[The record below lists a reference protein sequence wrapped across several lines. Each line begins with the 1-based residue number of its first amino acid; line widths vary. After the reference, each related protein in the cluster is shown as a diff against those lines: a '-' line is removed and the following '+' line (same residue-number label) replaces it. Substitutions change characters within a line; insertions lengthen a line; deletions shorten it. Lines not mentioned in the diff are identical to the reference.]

1 MKDLIMNAKVV
12 FKATESHPEF
22 YIRRISEVEIESSWK
37 MICSTAQ
44 VVLPRNIK
52 DFNQNK
58 VKDWFKRGDKVE
70 IYLCYGLDEDLI
82 LEFSG
87 YIDKVSADYPIT
99 IKLED
104 EMWRLKQIPIN
115 FASKDVK
122 LKEFIQK
129 FVTDYPIDIDS
140 DVSLGAVRFSKVT
153 LGEVLKKLQ
162 DDFSLYSF
170 IRNGKLTIA
179 KPYSDVSE
187 KIPVFDLE
195 RNCVSND
202 LNYLSKEEK
211 LVKIIGQSLQK
222 FAEAIKKGEKD
233 KKLKFEFGDANATET
248 INWTFN
254 VTNLKD
260 LENEV
265 KRMYNDKKKD
275 GWDGSFTTFGTP
287 SVQHGQKQK
296 LTSSLYPDR
305 EGIYYSDSIKKKF
318 SRDGYRQEIELGPTF
333 KK

>member
-44 VVLPRNIK
+44 MVLPRNIK

-87 YIDKVSADYPIT
+87 YITQVSADYPIT

-104 EMWRLKQIPIN
+104 EMWRLKQIPVN
-115 FASKDVK
+115 FSSKNEK
-122 LKEFIQK
+122 LKSFVQK
-129 FVTDYPIDIDS
+129 YVTDYPILIDAE
-140 DVSLGAVRFSKVT
+140 VPLGAINIKNKT
-153 LGEVLKKLQ
+153 LGEVFKKFQEDL
-162 DDFSLYSF
+162 SLYPF
-170 IRNGKLTIA
+170 IRNGKLVVA
-179 KPYSDVSE
+179 KPYSDVTD

-195 RNCVSND
+195 KNCVSND
-202 LNYLSKEEK
+202 LNYLSKEERT
-211 LVKIIGQSLQK
+211 VKVIAESVQN
-222 FAEAIKKGEKD
+222 FAKTK
-233 KKLKFEFGDANATET
+233 KKLKFELGDPDPKTT
-248 INWTFN
+248 INKTLS
-254 VTNLKD
+254 VTTLND
-260 LENEV
+260 LQAEV
-265 KRMYNDKKKD
+265 RRIYDLYKKE
-275 GWDGSFTTFGTP
+275 GFDGSFTTFGTP
-287 SVQHGQKQK
+287 SVQHGQKVK
-296 LTSSLYPDR
+296 ITSSLYNDR
-305 EGIYYSDSIKKKF
+305 EGIYYIDSIKKKF

-333 KK
+333 VK

>member
-87 YIDKVSADYPIT
+87 YITQVSADYPII

-104 EMWRLKQIPIN
+104 EMWRLKQIPVN
-115 FASKDVK
+115 FSSKNEK
-122 LKEFIQK
+122 LKSFVQK
-129 FVTDYPIDIDS
+129 YVTDYPILIDAE
-140 DVSLGAVRFSKVT
+140 VPLGAINIKNKT
-153 LGEVLKKLQ
+153 LGEVFKKFQEDL
-162 DDFSLYSF
+162 SLYPF
-170 IRNGKLTIA
+170 IRNGKLVVA
-179 KPYSDVSE
+179 KPYSDVTD

-195 RNCVSND
+195 KNCVSND
-202 LNYLSKEEK
+202 LNYLSKEERT
-211 LVKIIGQSLQK
+211 VKVIAESVQN
-222 FAEAIKKGEKD
+222 FAKTK
-233 KKLKFEFGDANATET
+233 KKLKFELGDPDPKTT
-248 INWTFN
+248 INKTLS
-254 VTNLKD
+254 VTTLND
-260 LENEV
+260 LQAEV
-265 KRMYNDKKKD
+265 RRIYDLYKKE
-275 GWDGSFTTFGTP
+275 GFDGSFTTFGTP
-287 SVQHGQKQK
+287 SVQHGQKVK
-296 LTSSLYPDR
+296 ITSSLYNDR
-305 EGIYYSDSIKKKF
+305 EGIYYIDSIKKKF

-333 KK
+333 VK

>member
-87 YIDKVSADYPIT
+87 YITQVSADYPIT

-104 EMWRLKQIPIN
+104 EMWRLKQIPVN
-115 FASKDVK
+115 FSSKNEK
-122 LKEFIQK
+122 LKSFVQK
-129 FVTDYPIDIDS
+129 YVTDYPILIDAE
-140 DVSLGAVRFSKVT
+140 VPLGAINIKNKT
-153 LGEVLKKLQ
+153 LGEVFKKFQEDL
-162 DDFSLYSF
+162 SLYPF
-170 IRNGKLTIA
+170 IRNGKLVVA
-179 KPYSDVSE
+179 KPYSDVTD

-202 LNYLSKEEK
+202 LNYLSKEERT
-211 LVKIIGQSLQK
+211 VKVIAESVQN
-222 FAEAIKKGEKD
+222 FAKTK
-233 KKLKFEFGDANATET
+233 KKLKFELGDPDPKTT
-248 INWTFN
+248 INKTLS
-254 VTNLKD
+254 VTTLND
-260 LENEV
+260 LQAEV
-265 KRMYNDKKKD
+265 RRIYDLYKKE
-275 GWDGSFTTFGTP
+275 GFDGSFTTFGTP
-287 SVQHGQKQK
+287 SVQHGQKVK
-296 LTSSLYPDR
+296 ITSSLYNDR
-305 EGIYYSDSIKKKF
+305 EGIYYIDSIKKKF

-333 KK
+333 VK

>member
-22 YIRRISEVEIESSWK
+22 YIRRISEVEIETSWK

-87 YIDKVSADYPIT
+87 YITQVSADYPIT

-104 EMWRLKQIPIN
+104 EMWRLKQIPVN
-115 FASKDVK
+115 FSSKNEK
-122 LKEFIQK
+122 LKSFVQK
-129 FVTDYPIDIDS
+129 YVTDYPILIDAE
-140 DVSLGAVRFSKVT
+140 VPLGAINIKNKT
-153 LGEVLKKLQ
+153 LGEVFKKFQEDL
-162 DDFSLYSF
+162 SLYPF
-170 IRNGKLTIA
+170 IRNGKLVVA
-179 KPYSDVSE
+179 KPYSDVSD

-195 RNCVSND
+195 KNCVSND
-202 LNYLSKEEK
+202 LNYLSKEERT
-211 LVKIIGQSLQK
+211 VKVIAESVQN
-222 FAEAIKKGEKD
+222 FAKTK
-233 KKLKFEFGDANATET
+233 KKLKFELGDPDPKTT
-248 INWTFN
+248 INKTLS
-254 VTNLKD
+254 VTTLND
-260 LENEV
+260 LQAEV
-265 KRMYNDKKKD
+265 KRIYDLYKKE
-275 GWDGSFTTFGTP
+275 GFDGSFTTFGTP
-287 SVQHGQKQK
+287 SVQHGQKVK
-296 LTSSLYPDR
+296 ITSSLYPDR
-305 EGIYYSDSIKKKF
+305 EGIYYSDSVKKTF
-318 SRDGYRQEIELGPTF
+318 NRDGYRQEIELGATF

>member
-87 YIDKVSADYPIT
+87 YITQVSADYPIT

-104 EMWRLKQIPIN
+104 EMWRLKQIPVS
-115 FASKDVK
+115 FVSKDIK

-153 LGEVLKKLQ
+153 MGEVLKKLQ

-202 LNYLSKEEK
+202 LNYVSKEERT
-211 LVKIIGQSLQK
+211 VKVIAESVQN
-222 FAEAIKKGEKD
+222 FAKTK
-233 KKLKFEFGDANATET
+233 KKLKFELGDPDPKTT
-248 INWTFN
+248 INKTLS
-254 VTNLKD
+254 VTTLNELQAEVRKIYD
-260 LENEV
+260 L
-265 KRMYNDKKKD
+265 YKKE
-275 GWDGSFTTFGTP
+275 GFDGSFTTFGTP
-287 SVQHGQKQK
+287 SVQHGQKVK
-296 LTSSLYPDR
+296 ITSSLYNDR
-305 EGIYYSDSIKKKF
+305 EGIYYIDSIKKKF

-333 KK
+333 VK

>member
-87 YIDKVSADYPIT
+87 YITQVSADYPIT

-104 EMWRLKQIPIN
+104 EMWRLKQIPVN
-115 FASKDVK
+115 FSSKNEK
-122 LKEFIQK
+122 LKSFVQK
-129 FVTDYPIDIDS
+129 YVTDYPILIDAE
-140 DVSLGAVRFSKVT
+140 VPLGAINIKNKT
-153 LGEVLKKLQ
+153 LGEVFKKFQEDL
-162 DDFSLYSF
+162 SLYPF
-170 IRNGKLTIA
+170 IRNGKLVVA
-179 KPYSDVSE
+179 KPYSDVTD

-202 LNYLSKEEK
+202 LNYLSKEERT
-211 LVKIIGQSLQK
+211 VKVVAESVQN
-222 FAEAIKKGEKD
+222 FAKTK
-233 KKLKFEFGDANATET
+233 KKLKFELGDPDPKTT
-248 INWTFN
+248 INKTLS
-254 VTNLKD
+254 VTTLND
-260 LENEV
+260 LQAEV
-265 KRMYNDKKKD
+265 RRIYDLYKKE
-275 GWDGSFTTFGTP
+275 GFDGSFTTFGTP
-287 SVQHGQKQK
+287 SVQHGQKVK
-296 LTSSLYPDR
+296 ITSSLYNDR
-305 EGIYYSDSIKKKF
+305 EGIYYIDSIKKKF
-318 SRDGYRQEIELGPTF
+318 SRDGYRQEIELGATF

>member
-87 YIDKVSADYPIT
+87 YITQVSADYPIT

-104 EMWRLKQIPIN
+104 EMWRLKQIPVN
-115 FASKDVK
+115 FSSKNEK
-122 LKEFIQK
+122 LKSFVQK
-129 FVTDYPIDIDS
+129 YVTDYPILIDAEAP
-140 DVSLGAVRFSKVT
+140 LGAVNIKNKT
-153 LGEVLKKLQ
+153 LGEVFKKFQEDL
-162 DDFSLYSF
+162 SLYPF
-170 IRNGKLTIA
+170 IRNGKLVVA
-179 KPYSDVSE
+179 KPYSDVTD

-195 RNCVSND
+195 KNCVSND
-202 LNYLSKEEK
+202 LNYLSKEERT
-211 LVKIIGQSLQK
+211 VKVIAESVQN
-222 FAEAIKKGEKD
+222 FAKTK
-233 KKLKFEFGDANATET
+233 KKLKFELGDPDPKTT
-248 INWTFN
+248 INKTLS
-254 VTNLKD
+254 VTTLND
-260 LENEV
+260 LQAEV
-265 KRMYNDKKKD
+265 RRIYDLYKKE
-275 GWDGSFTTFGTP
+275 GFDGSFTTFGTP
-287 SVQHGQKQK
+287 SVQHGQKVK
-296 LTSSLYPDR
+296 ITSSLYNDR
-305 EGIYYSDSIKKKF
+305 EGIYYIDSIKKKF

-333 KK
+333 VK

>member
-87 YIDKVSADYPIT
+87 YITQVSADYPIT

-104 EMWRLKQIPIN
+104 EMWRLKQIPVN
-115 FASKDVK
+115 FSSKNEK
-122 LKEFIQK
+122 LKSFVQK
-129 FVTDYPIDIDS
+129 YVTDYPILIDAE
-140 DVSLGAVRFSKVT
+140 VPLGAINIKNKT
-153 LGEVLKKLQ
+153 LGEVFKKFQEDL
-162 DDFSLYSF
+162 SLYPF
-170 IRNGKLTIA
+170 IRNGKLVVA
-179 KPYSDVSE
+179 KPYSDVTD

-195 RNCVSND
+195 KNCVSND
-202 LNYLSKEEK
+202 LNYLSKEERT
-211 LVKIIGQSLQK
+211 VKVIAESVQN
-222 FAEAIKKGEKD
+222 FAKTK
-233 KKLKFEFGDANATET
+233 KKLKFELGDPDPKTT
-248 INWTFN
+248 INKTLS
-254 VTNLKD
+254 VTTLND
-260 LENEV
+260 LQAEV
-265 KRMYNDKKKD
+265 RRIYDLYKKE
-275 GWDGSFTTFGTP
+275 GFDGSFTTFGTP
-287 SVQHGQKQK
+287 SVQHGQKVK
-296 LTSSLYPDR
+296 ITSSLYPDR

>member
-87 YIDKVSADYPIT
+87 YITQVSADYPIT

-104 EMWRLKQIPIN
+104 EMWRLKQIPVN
-115 FASKDVK
+115 FSSKNEK
-122 LKEFIQK
+122 LKSFVQK
-129 FVTDYPIDIDS
+129 YVTDYPILIDAE
-140 DVSLGAVRFSKVT
+140 VPLGAINIKNKT
-153 LGEVLKKLQ
+153 LGEVFKKFQEDL
-162 DDFSLYSF
+162 SLYPF
-170 IRNGKLTIA
+170 IRNGKLVVA
-179 KPYSDVSE
+179 KPYSDVTD

-195 RNCVSND
+195 KNCVSND
-202 LNYLSKEEK
+202 LNYLSKEERT
-211 LVKIIGQSLQK
+211 VKVIAESVQN
-222 FAEAIKKGEKD
+222 FAKTK
-233 KKLKFEFGDANATET
+233 KKLKFELGDPDPKTT
-248 INWTFN
+248 INKTLT
-254 VTNLKD
+254 VTTLND
-260 LENEV
+260 LQAEV
-265 KRMYNDKKKD
+265 RRIYDLYKKE
-275 GWDGSFTTFGTP
+275 GFDGSFTTFGTP
-287 SVQHGQKQK
+287 SVQHGQKVK
-296 LTSSLYPDR
+296 ITSSLYNDR
-305 EGIYYSDSIKKKF
+305 EGIYYIDSIKKKF
-318 SRDGYRQEIELGPTF
+318 SRDGFRQEIELGPTF
-333 KK
+333 VK

>member
-22 YIRRISEVEIESSWK
+22 YIRRISEVEIETSWK

-87 YIDKVSADYPIT
+87 YITQVSADYPIT

-104 EMWRLKQIPIN
+104 EMWRLKQIPVN
-115 FASKDVK
+115 FSSKNEK
-122 LKEFIQK
+122 LKSFVQK
-129 FVTDYPIDIDS
+129 YVTDYPILIDAE
-140 DVSLGAVRFSKVT
+140 VPLGAVNIKNKT
-153 LGEVLKKLQ
+153 LGEVFKKFQEDL
-162 DDFSLYSF
+162 SLYAF
-170 IRNGKLTIA
+170 IRNGKLVVA
-179 KPYSDVSE
+179 KPYSDVTD

-195 RNCVSND
+195 KNCVSND
-202 LNYLSKEEK
+202 LNYLSKEERT
-211 LVKIIGQSLQK
+211 VKVIAESVQN
-222 FAEAIKKGEKD
+222 FAKTK
-233 KKLKFEFGDANATET
+233 KKLKFELGDPDPKTT
-248 INWTFN
+248 INKTLS
-254 VTNLKD
+254 VTTLND
-260 LENEV
+260 LQAEV
-265 KRMYNDKKKD
+265 RRIYDLYKKE
-275 GWDGSFTTFGTP
+275 GFDGSFTTFGTP
-287 SVQHGQKQK
+287 SVQHGQKVK
-296 LTSSLYPDR
+296 ITSSLYNDR
-305 EGIYYSDSIKKKF
+305 EGIYYIDSIKKKF

-333 KK
+333 VK

>member
-87 YIDKVSADYPIT
+87 YITQVSADYPIT

-104 EMWRLKQIPIN
+104 EMWRLKQIPVN
-115 FASKDVK
+115 FSSKNEK
-122 LKEFIQK
+122 LKSFVQK
-129 FVTDYPIDIDS
+129 YVTDYPILIDAE
-140 DVSLGAVRFSKVT
+140 VPLGAVNIKNKT
-153 LGEVLKKLQ
+153 LGEVFKKFQEDL
-162 DDFSLYSF
+162 SLYAF
-170 IRNGKLTIA
+170 IRNGKLVVA
-179 KPYSDVSE
+179 KPYSDVTDE
-187 KIPVFDLE
+187 IPVFDLE
-195 RNCVSND
+195 KNCVSND
-202 LNYLSKEEK
+202 LNYLSKEERT
-211 LVKIIGQSLQK
+211 VKVIAESVQN
-222 FAEAIKKGEKD
+222 FAKTK
-233 KKLKFEFGDANATET
+233 KKLKFELGDPDPKTT
-248 INWTFN
+248 INKTLS
-254 VTNLKD
+254 VTTLND
-260 LENEV
+260 LQAEV
-265 KRMYNDKKKD
+265 RRIYDLYKKE
-275 GWDGSFTTFGTP
+275 GFDGSFTTFGTP
-287 SVQHGQKQK
+287 SVQHGQKVK
-296 LTSSLYPDR
+296 ITSSLYNDR
-305 EGIYYSDSIKKKF
+305 EGIYYIDSIKKKF

-333 KK
+333 VK

>member
-87 YIDKVSADYPIT
+87 YITQVSADYPIT

-104 EMWRLKQIPIN
+104 EMWRLKQIPVN
-115 FASKDVK
+115 FSSKNEK
-122 LKEFIQK
+122 LKSFVQK
-129 FVTDYPIDIDS
+129 YVTDYPILIDAE
-140 DVSLGAVRFSKVT
+140 VPLGAINIKNKT
-153 LGEVLKKLQ
+153 LGEVFKKFQEDL
-162 DDFSLYSF
+162 SLYPF
-170 IRNGKLTIA
+170 IRNGKLVVA
-179 KPYSDVSE
+179 KPYSDVTD

-195 RNCVSND
+195 KNCVSND
-202 LNYLSKEEK
+202 LNYLSKEERT
-211 LVKIIGQSLQK
+211 VKVIAESVQN
-222 FAEAIKKGEKD
+222 FAKTK
-233 KKLKFEFGDANATET
+233 KKLKFELGDPDPKTT
-248 INWTFN
+248 INKTLS
-254 VTNLKD
+254 VTTLND
-260 LENEV
+260 LQAEV
-265 KRMYNDKKKD
+265 RRIYDLYKKE
-275 GWDGSFTTFGTP
+275 GFDGSFTTFGTP
-287 SVQHGQKQK
+287 SVQHGQKVK
-296 LTSSLYPDR
+296 ITSSLYNDR
-305 EGIYYSDSIKKKF
+305 EGIYYIDSIKKKF

>member
-87 YIDKVSADYPIT
+87 YITQVSADYPIT

-104 EMWRLKQIPIN
+104 EMWRLKQIPVN
-115 FASKDVK
+115 FSSKNEK
-122 LKEFIQK
+122 LKSFVQK
-129 FVTDYPIDIDS
+129 YVTDYPILIDAE
-140 DVSLGAVRFSKVT
+140 VPLGAINIKNKT
-153 LGEVLKKLQ
+153 LGEVFKKFQEDL
-162 DDFSLYSF
+162 SLYPF
-170 IRNGKLTIA
+170 IRNGKLVVA
-179 KPYSDVSE
+179 KPYSDVSD

-202 LNYLSKEEK
+202 LNYLSKEERT
-211 LVKIIGQSLQK
+211 VKVVAESVQN
-222 FAEAIKKGEKD
+222 FAKTK
-233 KKLKFEFGDANATET
+233 KKLKFELGDPDPKTT
-248 INWTFN
+248 INKTLS
-254 VTNLKD
+254 VTTLND
-260 LENEV
+260 LQAEV
-265 KRMYNDKKKD
+265 RRIYDLYKKE
-275 GWDGSFTTFGTP
+275 GFDGSFTTFGTP
-287 SVQHGQKQK
+287 SVQHGQKVK
-296 LTSSLYPDR
+296 ITSSLYNDR
-305 EGIYYSDSIKKKF
+305 EGIYYIDSIKKKF

-333 KK
+333 VK

>member
-87 YIDKVSADYPIT
+87 YITQVSADYPIT

-104 EMWRLKQIPIN
+104 EMWRLKQIPVN
-115 FASKDVK
+115 FSSKNEK
-122 LKEFIQK
+122 LKSFVQK
-129 FVTDYPIDIDS
+129 YVTDYPILIDAE
-140 DVSLGAVRFSKVT
+140 VPLGAVNIKNKT
-153 LGEVLKKLQ
+153 LGEVFKKFQEDL
-162 DDFSLYSF
+162 SLYAF
-170 IRNGKLTIA
+170 IRNGKLVVA
-179 KPYSDVSE
+179 KPYSDVTD

-202 LNYLSKEEK
+202 LNYLSKEERT
-211 LVKIIGQSLQK
+211 VKVVAESVQN
-222 FAEAIKKGEKD
+222 FAKTK
-233 KKLKFEFGDANATET
+233 KKLKFELGDPDPKTT
-248 INWTFN
+248 INKTLS
-254 VTNLKD
+254 VTTLND
-260 LENEV
+260 LQAEV
-265 KRMYNDKKKD
+265 RRIYDLYKKE
-275 GWDGSFTTFGTP
+275 GFDGSFTTFGTP
-287 SVQHGQKQK
+287 SVQHGQKVK
-296 LTSSLYPDR
+296 ITSSLYNDR
-305 EGIYYSDSIKKKF
+305 EGIYYIDSIKKKF

-333 KK
+333 VK

>member
-87 YIDKVSADYPIT
+87 YITQVSADYPIT

-104 EMWRLKQIPIN
+104 EMWRLKQIPVN
-115 FASKDVK
+115 FSSKNEK
-122 LKEFIQK
+122 LKSFVQK
-129 FVTDYPIDIDS
+129 YVTDYPILIDAE
-140 DVSLGAVRFSKVT
+140 VPLGAINIKNKT
-153 LGEVLKKLQ
+153 LGEVFKKFQEDL
-162 DDFSLYSF
+162 SLYPF
-170 IRNGKLTIA
+170 IRNGKLVVA
-179 KPYSDVSE
+179 KPYSDVTD

-195 RNCVSND
+195 KNCVSND
-202 LNYLSKEEK
+202 LNYLSKEERT
-211 LVKIIGQSLQK
+211 VKVVAESVQN
-222 FAEAIKKGEKD
+222 FAKTK
-233 KKLKFEFGDANATET
+233 KKLKFELGDPDPKTT
-248 INWTFN
+248 INKTLS
-254 VTNLKD
+254 VTTLND
-260 LENEV
+260 LQAEV
-265 KRMYNDKKKD
+265 RRIYDLYKKE
-275 GWDGSFTTFGTP
+275 GFDGSFTTFGTP
-287 SVQHGQKQK
+287 SVQHGQKVK
-296 LTSSLYPDR
+296 ITSSLYNDR
-305 EGIYYSDSIKKKF
+305 EGIYYIDSIKKKF
-318 SRDGYRQEIELGPTF
+318 SRDGFRQEIELGPTF
-333 KK
+333 VK

>member
-87 YIDKVSADYPIT
+87 YITQVSADYPIT

-104 EMWRLKQIPIN
+104 EMWRLKQIPVN
-115 FASKDVK
+115 FSSKNEK
-122 LKEFIQK
+122 LKSFVQK
-129 FVTDYPIDIDS
+129 YVTDYPILIDAE
-140 DVSLGAVRFSKVT
+140 VPLGAINIKNKT
-153 LGEVLKKLQ
+153 LGEVFKKFQEDL
-162 DDFSLYSF
+162 SLYPF
-170 IRNGKLTIA
+170 IRNGKLVVA
-179 KPYSDVSE
+179 KPYSDVSD

-195 RNCVSND
+195 KNCVSND
-202 LNYLSKEEK
+202 LNYLSKEERT
-211 LVKIIGQSLQK
+211 VKVIAESVQN
-222 FAEAIKKGEKD
+222 FAKTK
-233 KKLKFEFGDANATET
+233 KKLKFELGDPDPKTT
-248 INWTFN
+248 INKTLS
-254 VTNLKD
+254 VTTLND
-260 LENEV
+260 LQAEV
-265 KRMYNDKKKD
+265 RRIYDLYKKE
-275 GWDGSFTTFGTP
+275 GFDGSFTTFGTP
-287 SVQHGQKQK
+287 SVQHGQKVK
-296 LTSSLYPDR
+296 ITSSLYPDR

>member
-22 YIRRISEVEIESSWK
+22 YIRRISEVEIETSWK

-87 YIDKVSADYPIT
+87 YITQVSADYPIT

-104 EMWRLKQIPIN
+104 EMWRLKQIPVN
-115 FASKDVK
+115 FSSKNEK
-122 LKEFIQK
+122 LKSFVQK
-129 FVTDYPIDIDS
+129 YVTDYPILIDAE
-140 DVSLGAVRFSKVT
+140 VPLGAVNIKNKT
-153 LGEVLKKLQ
+153 LGEVFKKFQEDL
-162 DDFSLYSF
+162 SLYSF
-170 IRNGKLTIA
+170 IRNGKLVVA
-179 KPYSDVSE
+179 KPYSDVTD
-187 KIPVFDLE
+187 KVPVFDLE

-202 LNYLSKEEK
+202 LNYLSKEERT
-211 LVKIIGQSLQK
+211 VKVVAESVQN
-222 FAEAIKKGEKD
+222 FAKTK
-233 KKLKFEFGDANATET
+233 KKLKFELGDPDPKTT
-248 INWTFN
+248 INKTLS
-254 VTNLKD
+254 VTTLND
-260 LENEV
+260 LQAEV
-265 KRMYNDKKKD
+265 KRIYDLYKKE
-275 GWDGSFTTFGTP
+275 GFDGSFTTFGTP
-287 SVQHGQKQK
+287 SVQHGQKVK
-296 LTSSLYPDR
+296 ITSSLYNDR
-305 EGIYYSDSIKKKF
+305 EGVYYIDSIKKKF

-333 KK
+333 VK

>member
-87 YIDKVSADYPIT
+87 YITQVSADYPIT

-104 EMWRLKQIPIN
+104 EMWRLKQIPVN
-115 FASKDVK
+115 FSSKNEK
-122 LKEFIQK
+122 LKSFVQK
-129 FVTDYPIDIDS
+129 YVTDYPILIDAE
-140 DVSLGAVRFSKVT
+140 VPLGAVNIKNKT
-153 LGEVLKKLQ
+153 LGEVFKKFQEDL
-162 DDFSLYSF
+162 SLYAF
-170 IRNGKLTIA
+170 IRNGKLVVA
-179 KPYSDVSE
+179 KPYSDVTD

-195 RNCVSND
+195 KNCVSND
-202 LNYLSKEEK
+202 LNYLSKEERT
-211 LVKIIGQSLQK
+211 VKVIAESVQN
-222 FAEAIKKGEKD
+222 FAKTK
-233 KKLKFEFGDANATET
+233 KKLKFELGDPDPKTT
-248 INWTFN
+248 INKTLN
-254 VTNLKD
+254 VTTLND
-260 LENEV
+260 LQAEV
-265 KRMYNDKKKD
+265 RRIYDLYKKE
-275 GWDGSFTTFGTP
+275 GFDGSFTTFGTP
-287 SVQHGQKQK
+287 SVQHGQKVK
-296 LTSSLYPDR
+296 ITSSLYNDR
-305 EGIYYSDSIKKKF
+305 EGIYYIDSIKKKF

-333 KK
+333 VK

>member
-22 YIRRISEVEIESSWK
+22 YIRRISEVEIETSWK

-87 YIDKVSADYPIT
+87 YITQVSADYPIT

-104 EMWRLKQIPIN
+104 EMWRLKQIPVN
-115 FASKDVK
+115 FSSKNEK
-122 LKEFIQK
+122 LKSFVQK
-129 FVTDYPIDIDS
+129 YVTDYPILIDAE
-140 DVSLGAVRFSKVT
+140 VPLGAINIKNKT
-153 LGEVLKKLQ
+153 LGEVFKKFQEDL
-162 DDFSLYSF
+162 SLYPF
-170 IRNGKLTIA
+170 IRNGKLVVA
-179 KPYSDVSE
+179 KPYSDVTD

-202 LNYLSKEEK
+202 LNYLSKEERT
-211 LVKIIGQSLQK
+211 VKVVAESVQN
-222 FAEAIKKGEKD
+222 FAKTK
-233 KKLKFEFGDANATET
+233 KKLKFELGDPDPKTT
-248 INWTFN
+248 INKTLS
-254 VTNLKD
+254 VTTLND
-260 LENEV
+260 LQAEV
-265 KRMYNDKKKD
+265 RRIYDLYKKE
-275 GWDGSFTTFGTP
+275 GFDGSFTTFGTP
-287 SVQHGQKQK
+287 SVQHGQKVK
-296 LTSSLYPDR
+296 ITSSLYNDR
-305 EGIYYSDSIKKKF
+305 EGIYYIDSIKKKF

-333 KK
+333 VK

>member
-22 YIRRISEVEIESSWK
+22 YIRRISEVEIETSWK

-87 YIDKVSADYPIT
+87 YITQVSADYPIT

-104 EMWRLKQIPIN
+104 EMWRLKQIPVN
-115 FASKDVK
+115 FSSKNEK
-122 LKEFIQK
+122 LKSFVQK
-129 FVTDYPIDIDS
+129 YVTDYPILIDAE
-140 DVSLGAVRFSKVT
+140 VPLGAVNIKNKT
-153 LGEVLKKLQ
+153 LGEVFKKFQEDL
-162 DDFSLYSF
+162 SLYSF
-170 IRNGKLTIA
+170 IRNGKLVVA
-179 KPYSDVSE
+179 KPYSDVTD

-202 LNYLSKEEK
+202 LNYLSKEERT
-211 LVKIIGQSLQK
+211 VKVVAESVQN
-222 FAEAIKKGEKD
+222 FAKTK
-233 KKLKFEFGDANATET
+233 KKLKFELGDPDPKTT
-248 INWTFN
+248 INKTLS
-254 VTNLKD
+254 VTTLND
-260 LENEV
+260 LQAEV
-265 KRMYNDKKKD
+265 RRIYDLYKKE
-275 GWDGSFTTFGTP
+275 GFDGSFTTFGTP
-287 SVQHGQKQK
+287 SVQHGQKVK
-296 LTSSLYPDR
+296 ITSSLYNDR
-305 EGIYYSDSIKKKF
+305 EGVYYIDSIKKKF

-333 KK
+333 VK

>member
-87 YIDKVSADYPIT
+87 YITQVSADYPIT

-104 EMWRLKQIPIN
+104 EMWRLKQIPVN
-115 FASKDVK
+115 FSSKNEK
-122 LKEFIQK
+122 LKSFVQK
-129 FVTDYPIDIDS
+129 YVTDYPILIDAE
-140 DVSLGAVRFSKVT
+140 VPLGAINIKNKT
-153 LGEVLKKLQ
+153 LGEVFKKFQEDL
-162 DDFSLYSF
+162 SLYPF
-170 IRNGKLTIA
+170 IRNGKLVVA
-179 KPYSDVSE
+179 KPYSDVTD

-195 RNCVSND
+195 KNCVSND
-202 LNYLSKEEK
+202 LNYLSKEERT
-211 LVKIIGQSLQK
+211 VKVIAESVQN
-222 FAEAIKKGEKD
+222 FAKTK
-233 KKLKFEFGDANATET
+233 KKLKFELGEPDPKTT
-248 INWTFN
+248 INKTLS
-254 VTNLKD
+254 VTTLND
-260 LENEV
+260 LQAEV
-265 KRMYNDKKKD
+265 RRIYDLYKKE
-275 GWDGSFTTFGTP
+275 GFDGSFTTFGTP
-287 SVQHGQKQK
+287 SVQHGQKVK
-296 LTSSLYPDR
+296 ITSSLYNDR
-305 EGIYYSDSIKKKF
+305 EGIYYIDSIKKKF

-333 KK
+333 VK

>member
-87 YIDKVSADYPIT
+87 YITQVSADYPIT

-129 FVTDYPIDIDS
+129 FVTDYPILIDAE
-140 DVSLGAVRFSKVT
+140 VPLGAINIKNKT
-153 LGEVLKKLQ
+153 LGEVFKKFQEDL
-162 DDFSLYSF
+162 SLYPF
-170 IRNGKLTIA
+170 IRNGKLVVA
-179 KPYSDVSE
+179 KPYSDVTD

-195 RNCVSND
+195 KNCVSND
-202 LNYLSKEEK
+202 LNYLSKEERT
-211 LVKIIGQSLQK
+211 VKVIAESVQN
-222 FAEAIKKGEKD
+222 FAKTK
-233 KKLKFEFGDANATET
+233 KKLKFELGDPDPKTT
-248 INWTFN
+248 INKTLS
-254 VTNLKD
+254 VTTLND
-260 LENEV
+260 LQAEV
-265 KRMYNDKKKD
+265 RRIYDLYKKE
-275 GWDGSFTTFGTP
+275 GIDGSFTTFGTP
-287 SVQHGQKQK
+287 SVQHGQKVK
-296 LTSSLYPDR
+296 ITSSLYNDR
-305 EGIYYSDSIKKKF
+305 EGIYYIDSIKKKF

-333 KK
+333 VK

>member
-44 VVLPRNIK
+44 VVLTRNIK

-87 YIDKVSADYPIT
+87 YITQVSADYPIT

-104 EMWRLKQIPIN
+104 EMWRLKQIPVN
-115 FASKDVK
+115 FSSKNEK
-122 LKEFIQK
+122 LKSFVQK
-129 FVTDYPIDIDS
+129 YVTDYPILIDAGAP
-140 DVSLGAVRFSKVT
+140 LGAVNIKNKT
-153 LGEVLKKLQ
+153 LGEVFKKFQEDL
-162 DDFSLYSF
+162 SLYPF
-170 IRNGKLTIA
+170 IRNGKLVVA
-179 KPYSDVSE
+179 KPYSDVTD

-195 RNCVSND
+195 KNCVSND
-202 LNYLSKEEK
+202 LNYLSKEERT
-211 LVKIIGQSLQK
+211 VKVIAESVQN
-222 FAEAIKKGEKD
+222 FAKTK
-233 KKLKFEFGDANATET
+233 KKLKFELGDPDPKTT
-248 INWTFN
+248 INKTLS
-254 VTNLKD
+254 VTTLND
-260 LENEV
+260 LQAEV
-265 KRMYNDKKKD
+265 RRIYDLYKKE
-275 GWDGSFTTFGTP
+275 GFDGSFTTFGTP
-287 SVQHGQKQK
+287 SVQHGQKVK
-296 LTSSLYPDR
+296 ITSSLYNDR
-305 EGIYYSDSIKKKF
+305 EGIYYIDSIKKKF

-333 KK
+333 VK

>member
-87 YIDKVSADYPIT
+87 YITQVSADYPIT

-104 EMWRLKQIPIN
+104 EMWRLKQIPVN
-115 FASKDVK
+115 FSSKNEK
-122 LKEFIQK
+122 LKSFVQK
-129 FVTDYPIDIDS
+129 YVTDYPILIDAE
-140 DVSLGAVRFSKVT
+140 VPLGAINIKNKT
-153 LGEVLKKLQ
+153 LGEVFKKFQEDL
-162 DDFSLYSF
+162 SLYPF
-170 IRNGKLTIA
+170 IRNGKLVVA
-179 KPYSDVSE
+179 KPYSDVTD

-195 RNCVSND
+195 KNCVSND
-202 LNYLSKEEK
+202 LNYLSKEERT
-211 LVKIIGQSLQK
+211 VKVVAESVQN
-222 FAEAIKKGEKD
+222 FAKTK
-233 KKLKFEFGDANATET
+233 KKLKFELGDPDPKTT
-248 INWTFN
+248 INKTLS
-254 VTNLKD
+254 VTTLND
-260 LENEV
+260 LQAEV
-265 KRMYNDKKKD
+265 RRIYDLYKKE
-275 GWDGSFTTFGTP
+275 GFDGSFTTFGTP
-287 SVQHGQKQK
+287 SVQHGQKVK
-296 LTSSLYPDR
+296 ITSSLYNDR
-305 EGIYYSDSIKKKF
+305 EGIYYIDSIKKKF

-333 KK
+333 VK

>member
-22 YIRRISEVEIESSWK
+22 YIRRISEVEIETSWK

-87 YIDKVSADYPIT
+87 YITQVSADYPIT

-104 EMWRLKQIPIN
+104 EMWRLKQIPVN
-115 FASKDVK
+115 FSSKNEK
-122 LKEFIQK
+122 LKSFVQK
-129 FVTDYPIDIDS
+129 YVTDYPILIDAE
-140 DVSLGAVRFSKVT
+140 VPLGAVNIKNKT
-153 LGEVLKKLQ
+153 LGEVFKKFQEDL
-162 DDFSLYSF
+162 SLYAF
-170 IRNGKLTIA
+170 IRNGKLVVA
-179 KPYSDVSE
+179 KPYSDVTD
-187 KIPVFDLE
+187 KVPVFDLE

-202 LNYLSKEEK
+202 LNYLSKEERT
-211 LVKIIGQSLQK
+211 VKVVAESVQN
-222 FAEAIKKGEKD
+222 FAKTK
-233 KKLKFEFGDANATET
+233 KKLKFELGDPDPKTT
-248 INWTFN
+248 INKTLS
-254 VTNLKD
+254 VTTLND
-260 LENEV
+260 LQAEV
-265 KRMYNDKKKD
+265 RRIYDLYKKE
-275 GWDGSFTTFGTP
+275 GFDGSFTTFGTP
-287 SVQHGQKQK
+287 SVQHGQKVK
-296 LTSSLYPDR
+296 ITSSLYNDR
-305 EGIYYSDSIKKKF
+305 EGIYYIDSIKKKF

-333 KK
+333 VK

>member
-44 VVLPRNIK
+44 MVLPRNIK

-87 YIDKVSADYPIT
+87 YITQVSADYPIT

-104 EMWRLKQIPIN
+104 EMWRLKQIPVN
-115 FASKDVK
+115 FSSKNEK
-122 LKEFIQK
+122 LKSFVQK
-129 FVTDYPIDIDS
+129 YVTDYPILIDAE
-140 DVSLGAVRFSKVT
+140 VPLGAINIKNKT
-153 LGEVLKKLQ
+153 LGEVFKKFQEDL
-162 DDFSLYSF
+162 SLYPF
-170 IRNGKLTIA
+170 IRNGKLVVA
-179 KPYSDVSE
+179 KPYSDVSD

-195 RNCVSND
+195 KNCVSND
-202 LNYLSKEEK
+202 LNYLSKEERT
-211 LVKIIGQSLQK
+211 VKVIAESVQN
-222 FAEAIKKGEKD
+222 FAKTK
-233 KKLKFEFGDANATET
+233 KKLKFELGDPDPKTT
-248 INWTFN
+248 INKTLS
-254 VTNLKD
+254 VTTLND
-260 LENEV
+260 LQAEV
-265 KRMYNDKKKD
+265 RRIYDLYKKE
-275 GWDGSFTTFGTP
+275 GFDGSFTTFGTP
-287 SVQHGQKQK
+287 SVQHGQKVK
-296 LTSSLYPDR
+296 ITSSLYNDR
-305 EGIYYSDSIKKKF
+305 EGIYYIDSIKKKF

-333 KK
+333 VK

>member
-87 YIDKVSADYPIT
+87 YITQVSADYPIT

-104 EMWRLKQIPIN
+104 EMWRLKQIPVN

-202 LNYLSKEEK
+202 LNYVSKEERT
-211 LVKIIGQSLQK
+211 VKVIAESVQN
-222 FAEAIKKGEKD
+222 FAKTK
-233 KKLKFEFGDANATET
+233 KKLKFELGDPDPKTT
-248 INWTFN
+248 INKTLS
-254 VTNLKD
+254 VTTLND
-260 LENEV
+260 LQAEV
-265 KRMYNDKKKD
+265 RRIYDLYKKE
-275 GWDGSFTTFGTP
+275 GFDGSFTTFGTP
-287 SVQHGQKQK
+287 SVQHGQKVK
-296 LTSSLYPDR
+296 ITSSLYNDR
-305 EGIYYSDSIKKKF
+305 EGIYYTDSIKKKF

-333 KK
+333 VK

>member
-87 YIDKVSADYPIT
+87 YITQVSADYPIT

-104 EMWRLKQIPIN
+104 EMWRLKQIPVN
-115 FASKDVK
+115 FSSKNEK
-122 LKEFIQK
+122 LKSFVQK
-129 FVTDYPIDIDS
+129 YVTDYPILIDAE
-140 DVSLGAVRFSKVT
+140 VPLGAINIKNKT
-153 LGEVLKKLQ
+153 LGEVFKKFQEDL
-162 DDFSLYSF
+162 SLYPF
-170 IRNGKLTIA
+170 IRNGKLVVA
-179 KPYSDVSE
+179 KPYSDVTD

-195 RNCVSND
+195 KNCVSND
-202 LNYLSKEEK
+202 LNYLSKEERT
-211 LVKIIGQSLQK
+211 VKVIAESVQN
-222 FAEAIKKGEKD
+222 FAKTK
-233 KKLKFEFGDANATET
+233 KKLKFELGDPDPKTT
-248 INWTFN
+248 INKTLS
-254 VTNLKD
+254 VTTLND
-260 LENEV
+260 LQAEV
-265 KRMYNDKKKD
+265 RRIYDLYKKE
-275 GWDGSFTTFGTP
+275 GFDGSFTTFGTP

-305 EGIYYSDSIKKKF
+305 EGIYYSDSVKKTF
-318 SRDGYRQEIELGPTF
+318 NRDGYRQEIELGATF

>member
-87 YIDKVSADYPIT
+87 YITQVSADYPIT

-104 EMWRLKQIPIN
+104 EMWRLKQIPVN
-115 FASKDVK
+115 FSSKNEK
-122 LKEFIQK
+122 LKSFVQK
-129 FVTDYPIDIDS
+129 YVTDYPIDIDAEAP
-140 DVSLGAVRFSKVT
+140 LGAVNIKNKT
-153 LGEVLKKLQ
+153 LGEVFKKFQEDL
-162 DDFSLYSF
+162 SLYPF
-170 IRNGKLTIA
+170 IRNGKLVVA
-179 KPYSDVSE
+179 KPYSDVTD

-195 RNCVSND
+195 KNCVSND
-202 LNYLSKEEK
+202 LNYLSKEERT
-211 LVKIIGQSLQK
+211 VKVIAESVQN
-222 FAEAIKKGEKD
+222 FAKTK
-233 KKLKFEFGDANATET
+233 KKLKFELGDPDPKTT
-248 INWTFN
+248 INKTLS
-254 VTNLKD
+254 VTTLND
-260 LENEV
+260 LQAEV
-265 KRMYNDKKKD
+265 RRIYDLYKKE
-275 GWDGSFTTFGTP
+275 GFDGSFTTFGTP
-287 SVQHGQKQK
+287 SVQHGQKVK
-296 LTSSLYPDR
+296 ITSSLYNDR
-305 EGIYYSDSIKKKF
+305 EGIYYIDSIKKKF

>member
-87 YIDKVSADYPIT
+87 YITQVSADYPIT

-104 EMWRLKQIPIN
+104 EMWRLKQIPVN
-115 FASKDVK
+115 FSSKNEK
-122 LKEFIQK
+122 LKSFVQK
-129 FVTDYPIDIDS
+129 YVTDYPILIDAE
-140 DVSLGAVRFSKVT
+140 VPLGAINIKNKT
-153 LGEVLKKLQ
+153 LGEVFKKFQEDL
-162 DDFSLYSF
+162 SLYPF
-170 IRNGKLTIA
+170 IRNGKLVVA
-179 KPYSDVSE
+179 KPYSDVTD

-195 RNCVSND
+195 KNCVSND
-202 LNYLSKEEK
+202 LNYLSKEERT
-211 LVKIIGQSLQK
+211 VKVIAESVQN
-222 FAEAIKKGEKD
+222 FAKTK
-233 KKLKFEFGDANATET
+233 KKLKFELGDPDPKTT
-248 INWTFN
+248 INKTLS
-254 VTNLKD
+254 VTTLND
-260 LENEV
+260 LQAEV
-265 KRMYNDKKKD
+265 RRIYDLYKKE
-275 GWDGSFTTFGTP
+275 GFDGSFTTFGTP
-287 SVQHGQKQK
+287 SVQHGQKVK
-296 LTSSLYPDR
+296 ITSSLYPDR
-305 EGIYYSDSIKKKF
+305 EGIYYSDSVKKTF
-318 SRDGYRQEIELGPTF
+318 NRDGYRQEIELGATF

>member
-87 YIDKVSADYPIT
+87 YITQVSADYPIT

-170 IRNGKLTIA
+170 IRNGKLVVA
-179 KPYSDVSE
+179 KPYSDVTD

-195 RNCVSND
+195 KNCVSND
-202 LNYLSKEEK
+202 LNYLSKEERT
-211 LVKIIGQSLQK
+211 VKVIAESVQN
-222 FAEAIKKGEKD
+222 FAKTK
-233 KKLKFEFGDANATET
+233 KKLKFELGDPDPKTT
-248 INWTFN
+248 INKTLS
-254 VTNLKD
+254 VTTLND
-260 LENEV
+260 LQAEV
-265 KRMYNDKKKD
+265 RRIYDLYKKE
-275 GWDGSFTTFGTP
+275 GFDGSFTTFGTP
-287 SVQHGQKQK
+287 SVQHGQKVK
-296 LTSSLYPDR
+296 ITSSLYNDR
-305 EGIYYSDSIKKKF
+305 EGIYYIDSIKKKF

-333 KK
+333 VK

>member
-22 YIRRISEVEIESSWK
+22 YIRRISEVEIETSWK

-87 YIDKVSADYPIT
+87 YITQVSADYPIT

-104 EMWRLKQIPIN
+104 EMWRLKQIPVN
-115 FASKDVK
+115 FSSKNEK
-122 LKEFIQK
+122 LKSFVQK
-129 FVTDYPIDIDS
+129 YVTDYPILIDAE
-140 DVSLGAVRFSKVT
+140 VPLGAVNIKNKT
-153 LGEVLKKLQ
+153 LGEVFKKFQEDL
-162 DDFSLYSF
+162 SLYSF
-170 IRNGKLTIA
+170 IRNGKLVVA
-179 KPYSDVSE
+179 KPYSDVTD

-195 RNCVSND
+195 KNCVSND
-202 LNYLSKEEK
+202 LNYLSKEERT
-211 LVKIIGQSLQK
+211 VKVIAESVQN
-222 FAEAIKKGEKD
+222 FAKTK
-233 KKLKFEFGDANATET
+233 KKLKFELGDPDPKTT
-248 INWTFN
+248 INKTLS
-254 VTNLKD
+254 VTTLND
-260 LENEV
+260 LQAEV
-265 KRMYNDKKKD
+265 RRIYDLYKKE
-275 GWDGSFTTFGTP
+275 GFDGSFTTFGTP
-287 SVQHGQKQK
+287 SVQHGQKVK
-296 LTSSLYPDR
+296 ITSSLYNDR
-305 EGIYYSDSIKKKF
+305 EGVYYIDSIKKKF

-333 KK
+333 VK

>member
-22 YIRRISEVEIESSWK
+22 YIRRISEVEIETSWK

-87 YIDKVSADYPIT
+87 YITQVSADYPIT

-104 EMWRLKQIPIN
+104 EMWRLKQIPVN
-115 FASKDVK
+115 FSSKNEK
-122 LKEFIQK
+122 LKSFVQK
-129 FVTDYPIDIDS
+129 YVTDYPILIDAE
-140 DVSLGAVRFSKVT
+140 VPLGAVNIKNKT
-153 LGEVLKKLQ
+153 LGEVFKKFQEDL
-162 DDFSLYSF
+162 SLYAF
-170 IRNGKLTIA
+170 IRNGKLVVA
-179 KPYSDVSE
+179 KPYSDVTD

-202 LNYLSKEEK
+202 LNYLSKEERT
-211 LVKIIGQSLQK
+211 VKVVAESVQN
-222 FAEAIKKGEKD
+222 FAKTK
-233 KKLKFEFGDANATET
+233 KKLKFELGDPDPKTT
-248 INWTFN
+248 INKTLS
-254 VTNLKD
+254 VTTLND
-260 LENEV
+260 LQAEV
-265 KRMYNDKKKD
+265 RRIYDLYKKE
-275 GWDGSFTTFGTP
+275 GFDGSFTTFGTP
-287 SVQHGQKQK
+287 SVQHGQKVK
-296 LTSSLYPDR
+296 ITSSLYNDR
-305 EGIYYSDSIKKKF
+305 EGVYYIDSIKKKF

-333 KK
+333 VK